1 MKLLFDD
8 DAIDRTAGVR
18 RVLGSPK
25 KEPDPILEP
34 QMPWET
40 AKIENRHLKVGL
52 QFACG
57 KCQQVYEVTGT
68 NWECIPID
76 GPDHPSR

>member
-25 KEPDPILEP
+25 KEPDPILQP

-40 AKIENRHLKVGL
+40 GWSATFSAMRK
-52 QFACG
+52 A
-57 KCQQVYEVTGT
+57 VTA
-68 NWECIPID
+68 
-76 GPDHPSR
+76 

>member
-1 MKLLFDD
+1 MEYAMKLLFDD

-40 AKIENRHLKVGL
+40 AGEG
-52 QFACG
+52 
-57 KCQQVYEVTGT
+57 
-68 NWECIPID
+68 D
-76 GPDHPSR
+76 GPERHRDAGQRVARR